1 MPTRAEIEQ
10 QVHKATAQDLVRRGF
25 LAKLHRHTKRD
36 TLLYASGFSTTKE
49 VVVQGSLLSIGLMDI
64 QGFMAALKGLKGKEL
79 DLILH
84 SPGGSLDAADQIV
97 QYLRSKYDHIRAFIP
112 QNAMSAAT
120 MVACAC
126 DEIWMGK
133 QSALGPIDPQMVLP
147 TGGGVRSIPAQAILD
162 EFEDIKKEVLEKP
175 ALAAIYYDRIRG
187 YPYGFMKLCRTAIE
201 HSQTRVA
208 EWLAKYMF
216 KNQPDAAKKAADTA
230 DWLANEY
237 ASHGRPLGHGSHS
250 RPLGLEIIAAETELV
265 IKRLEEDQK
274 LQDLVLSTYHA
285 TTLTFDTT
293 PCFKMIENHLGKGVY
308 FQAAQQQVAVAAPF
322 PMPFIPGRPAAQPIR
337 PQQPQVPRT
346 QQPAAPSP
354 QNPDKTEQK

>member
-10 QVHKATAQDLVRRGF
+10 QVRKATAQDILRRDF
-25 LAKLHRHTKRD
+25 IAKLHRYTKRD
-36 TLLYASGFSTTKE
+36 TILYASGFSTTKE
-49 VVVQGSLLSIGLMDI
+49 TVVQGSLLSIGLMDI
-64 QGFMAALKGLKGKEL
+64 QGFMAALKGLKGKQL

-147 TGGGVRSIPAQAILD
+147 TGGAMRSIPAQAILD
-162 EFEDIKKEVLEKP
+162 EFEDIKKDVLEKP

-187 YPYGFMKLCRTAIE
+187 YPYGFIKLCRTAIE

-208 EWLAKYMF
+208 EWLEKYMF
-216 KNQPDAAKKAADTA
+216 QKEPDKTKMAADTA
-230 DWLANEY
+230 DWLANDHG
-237 ASHGRPLGHGSHS
+237 SHGRPLG
-250 RPLGLEIIAAETELV
+250 LEIVAGETKLV

-274 LQDLVLSTYHA
+274 LQDLVLSIYHA

-293 PCFKMIENHLGKGVY
+293 QCFKLIENHLGKGGY
-308 FQAAQQQVAVAAPF
+308 YQAAQQQVAVAAPF
-322 PMPFIPGRPAAQPIR
+322 QMPTIMPARPPAQPTR
-337 PQQPQVPRT
+337 PQQPPNPGT
-346 QQPAAPSP
+346 QQPVALP
-354 QNPDKTEQK
+354 QKNPDKTEQK

>member
-1 MPTRAEIEQ
+1 
-10 QVHKATAQDLVRRGF
+10 
-25 LAKLHRHTKRD
+25 
-36 TLLYASGFSTTKE
+36 
-49 VVVQGSLLSIGLMDI
+49 
-64 QGFMAALKGLKGKEL
+64 
-79 DLILH
+79 
-84 SPGGSLDAADQIV
+84 
-97 QYLRSKYDHIRAFIP
+97 
-112 QNAMSAAT
+112 
-120 MVACAC
+120 
-126 DEIWMGK
+126 MGK

-187 YPYGFMKLCRTAIE
+187 YPYGFIKLCRTAIE

-216 KNQPDAAKKAADTA
+216 KNQPDATKKAAKTA
-230 DWLANEY
+230 DWLAHEY

-293 PCFKMIENHLGKGVY
+293 PCFKLVENHFGRGAY
-308 FQAAQQQVAVAAPF
+308 YQAAQQQVAVASPF
-322 PMPFIPGRPAAQPIR
+322 PFPVMPARPPLQPVR
-337 PQQPQVPRT
+337 PQPPPNIGT
-346 QQPAAPSP
+346 QQPTAPTPKNS
-354 QNPDKTEQK
+354 DKTEQK